1 MDGTLLPC
9 TVANPRGLRR
19 QAGLVG
25 GGNLP
30 FPSEIASR
38 NFPASPNFAGYYATN
53 DYNAAMF
60 LAHELAS
67 PEAVMTPVEA
77 QESVQLLR
85 TLIQRLSAGKNTSAE
100 ALKKL
105 QKMAGDIPDIGSL
118 LFSSTSMP
126 GTLVTV
132 GNMAAAMSKSK
143 SVVDLLDLSPA
154 DKKKLIQWASERG
167 KASSTS
173 ASKAFKGKIKLVR
186 VGGQL
191 HFEVPV
197 TAQAQSY
204 RVLGQVGSQVAHIP
218 AYGTRAVLNNR
229 AMLHGHGA
237 TRGLKLMTGAPVGVA
252 LAVLPQ
258 AYVDYSSSTTIEEFY
273 KKSVYSQP
281 ANLAGFASGVASGV
295 LVGIALAGAGLG
307 VAPLI
312 LVLVIGWYAGWKVQ
326 SLIIE
331 SGADKVIGN
340 FLVGAD

>member
-1 MDGTLLPC
+1 MDGTPLPC

-19 QAGLVG
+19 QAGLIG

-30 FPSEIASR
+30 FPSEIAAR

-67 PEAVMTPVEA
+67 PEAVMSPAEA
-77 QESVQLLR
+77 QESVQLLW
-85 TLIQRLSAGKNTSAE
+85 TLIQRLHAAKNTSAE
-100 ALKKL
+100 ALNKL
-105 QKMAGDIPDIGSL
+105 QKIAEGIPDIGSL

-126 GTLVTV
+126 GTLITV
-132 GNMAAAMSKSK
+132 GNMATAMSKSK
-143 SVVDLLDLSPA
+143 SVVDLLDLSPV

-173 ASKAFKGKIKLVR
+173 AKKAVKGKIKLIR

-204 RVLGQVGSQVAHIP
+204 RVLGRVGSQVAHIP
-218 AYGTRAVLNNR
+218 AYGTKAALNNR
-229 AMLHGHGA
+229 AMLHGNGA
-237 TRGLKLMTGAPVGVA
+237 TRALKLMTGAPVGVA

-258 AYVDYSSSTTIEEFY
+258 AYFDYSSSKTIEEFY
-273 KKSVYSQP
+273 KSSAYSQP
-281 ANLAGFASGVASGV
+281 TNIVSFASGA
-295 LVGIALAGAGLG
+295 LVSVALATLFGA
-307 VAPLI
+307 P
-312 LVLVIGWYAGWKVQ
+312 LVLVLVVGWGVSLAMQ
-326 SLIIE
+326 SYLQG
-331 SGADKVIGN
+331 SGMDKMIGN
-340 FLVGAD
+340 NLTK

>member
-25 GGNLP
+25 VGNLP

-85 TLIQRLSAGKNTSAE
+85 TLIQRLSAAKNTSAE

-126 GTLVTV
+126 GTLITV

-173 ASKAFKGKIKLVR
+173 AKKAFKGKIKLIR

-218 AYGTRAVLNNR
+218 AYGTRAALNNR
-229 AMLHGHGA
+229 AMLHANGA

-281 ANLAGFASGVASGV
+281 VNVAAFAGGVASGA
-295 LVGIALAGAGLG
+295 LTGIVFVAVGLG
-307 VAPLI
+307 GAPLVV
-312 LVLVIGWYAGWKVQ
+312 VLAVGWLGAFGIQ
-326 SLIIE
+326 SLIMHL
-331 SGADKVIGN
+331 GVDRV
-340 FLVGAD
+340 VGDFFVK